1 MVAEVEALPALLH
14 DEGADA
20 PGADIRCGDGKDHIG
35 VRLGGVGDE
44 DFAAVEDIVVALQ
57 DGGGLSA
64 AGVGSGVG
72 LRQAE
77 GADLLALGQG
87 HQVLALLLL
96 GAVSEDGPG
105 A

>member
-20 PGADIRCGDGKDHIG
+20 PGADVRRGDGKDHIG

-57 DGGGLSA
+57 DGSGLGA

-96 GAVSEDGPG
+96 GAVGEDGPG

>member
-1 MVAEVEALPALLH
+1 M
-14 DEGADA
+14 
-20 PGADIRCGDGKDHIG
+20 
-35 VRLGGVGDE
+35 
-44 DFAAVEDIVVALQ
+44 VALQ
-57 DGGGLSA
+57 DGGGLGA

-96 GAVSEDGPG
+96 GAIGEDGPG